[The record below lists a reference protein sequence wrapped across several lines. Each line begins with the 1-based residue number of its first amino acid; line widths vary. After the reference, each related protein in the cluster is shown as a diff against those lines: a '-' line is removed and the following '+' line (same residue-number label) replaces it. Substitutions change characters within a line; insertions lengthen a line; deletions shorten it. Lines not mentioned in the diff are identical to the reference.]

1 MLKSQS
7 QSQSQ
12 PKLFSTIQSRNGKNK
27 KQKNIKKKQLMGLI
41 NILKI
46 KQKENKEK
54 FVDEDKEECY
64 TASEVTLI
72 IIIFCLFWGL
82 GILIAYLNGKKKGN
96 IEMGIYILLACPL
109 NPFWIV
115 VMLYHIGI
123 IIGIR
128 AKCEDRITDS
138 FLIGNCNKS
147 E

>member
-1 MLKSQS
+1 MLSSNNTFNTAQPFNKSN
-7 QSQSQ
+7 
-12 PKLFSTIQSRNGKNK
+12 KNKNK
-27 KQKNIKKKQLMGLI
+27 KKQNKNILELF

-46 KQKENKEK
+46 KGGKDH
-54 FVDEDKEECY
+54 FVNEDSEECY
-64 TASEVTLI
+64 TKSEVTLI

-82 GILIAYLNGKKKGN
+82 GILLAYLNGKKKGN

-128 AKCEDRITDS
+128 AKCNDKTTDS